1 MNEQERKVLSV
12 KVVARGKT
20 KPLTT
25 FLRRHKQPYQDETW
39 LYGGDSV
46 IAFYADEEL
55 FEKIIKTQWQGLA
68 LSYEKIYR

>member
-20 KPLTT
+20 KPLIA
-25 FLRRHKQPYQDETW
+25 FLKKNKLPYQDETW
-39 LYGGDSV
+39 LYGDDSV
-46 IAFYADEEL
+46 IVFYADEEL
-55 FEKIIKTQWQGLA
+55 FEKIIKMQWQGLA